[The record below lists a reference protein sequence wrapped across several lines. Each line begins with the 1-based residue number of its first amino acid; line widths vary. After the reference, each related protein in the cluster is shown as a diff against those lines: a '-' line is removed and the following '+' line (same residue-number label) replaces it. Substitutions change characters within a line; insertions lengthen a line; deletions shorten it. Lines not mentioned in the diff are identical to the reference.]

1 MGISVTLFIGQM
13 SFLSPNQQCQSTE
26 GNTKSWLQPVAWPHP
41 FLSNTRLLM
50 EGALLLLCQISNTST
65 RKLQTRTIYMYKHKH
80 KYKTKNRANTSTRW
94 HFAFVLCCHS
104 NEIHAPVALIHPI
117 VHNQG
122 TSPTIPP
129 SYIRVHTVVWACGHG
144 QTDTQTDAHDQYTFC
159 IVYNSCEM

>member
-41 FLSNTRLLM
+41 FLSLDFWWKGRCSFYARSPTPVPGNCRHVPYTCTNISTNT
-50 EGALLLLCQISNTST
+50 
-65 RKLQTRTIYMYKHKH
+65 KL
-80 KYKTKNRANTSTRW
+80 KNRANTSTRW
-94 HFAFVLCCHS
+94 HFAFMLCCHS